1 MRANRLL
8 VPMTIAAA
16 LLLGGCG
23 SMTRTAVDA
32 SGGGRCHYRTSAV
45 RPVRVEVGTI
55 KVSAKVDEQIKPAV
69 ARYLQ
74 HQATA
79 ALGRHDLFAVT
90 GRDAVPA
97 DLLGQFMQASAADAP
112 AQPVAGDAVLHVEVT
127 ELKER
132 KGATVRV
139 GLLSQQSKCAI
150 VQVRMRLALRNGRN
164 VETVAG
170 GRAEKGAWGVVA
182 MTDRQAMDRK
192 GGVWELDG
200 SMAGTACAQA
210 MQTGIGELAK
220 RLHRDIRRMKP
231 DALERWLQ
239 P

>member
-1 MRANRLL
+1 MRGNRLL
-8 VPMTIAAA
+8 MPTALASA

-23 SMTRTAVDA
+23 SMTRTAVDT
-32 SGGGRCHYRTSAV
+32 SGGVRCHYKTRAG

-55 KVSAKVDEQIKPAV
+55 TVSAKVDDQLKPAV
-69 ARYLQ
+69 ERYLQ

-79 ALGRHDLFAVT
+79 ALGQHDLFAVV
-90 GRDAVPA
+90 GKDAVPA
-97 DLLGQFMQASAADAP
+97 DLLGQFMQAPAAAARP
-112 AQPVAGDAVLHVEVT
+112 AAASDAVLHVEVT

-139 GLLSQQSKCAI
+139 GLLSQQSKNAL
-150 VQVRMRLALRNGRN
+150 VEVRMRLALRNGRN
-164 VETVAG
+164 IETEAC

-200 SMAGTACAQA
+200 SMAGTACSQA
-210 MQTGIGELAK
+210 LQTGVGELAD

-231 DALERWLQ
+231 DALEQWLK
-239 P
+239 